1 MKIVLQRVKKAKC
14 TVDGKITGAIER
26 GYLLL
31 VGYTHGDD
39 PQKNQRAAKKIANL
53 RVFEDENEKMN
64 LDIKKVNGKILAIS
78 QFTLYANT
86 NDEIDLPLS
95 RPYIQYQQKNY
106 IWISVRV
113 KNLWFRSI

>member
-39 PQKNQRAAKKIANL
+39 PQKSKSDQ
-53 RVFEDENEKMN
+53 ENC
-64 LDIKKVNGKILAIS
+64 
-78 QFTLYANT
+78 QF
-86 NDEIDLPLS
+86 
-95 RPYIQYQQKNY
+95 
-106 IWISVRV
+106 
-113 KNLWFRSI
+113 